1 MVITKNLANHLEE
14 TEIKMFKS
22 RFNAIKEIK
31 NNAMGV
37 EIGQFEGAYAFFI
50 KNIPGPSYN
59 VVKGDSLSS
68 ENTIDK
74 ILSFY
79 KTREIPARFD
89 LAPQYVNTT
98 SLQKLHNAGLFQS
111 DFHATLYCELNE
123 ETVGKTKNSFIKIR
137 QINEDEFDRYGNI
150 YVEGFGM
157 PAFLADSVTTNNKV
171 LYDKPGWSFYI
182 ATLQGEDVGI
192 GSLYINDR
200 TAILAAS
207 AVKPKARNQ
216 GVHQA
221 LTQFRINEALQQN
234 FNVMIGHAKFA
245 SISQNNME
253 RCGLRMAYTKSIWT
267 EAT

>member
-1 MVITKNLANHLEE
+1 MVITKKLANHLEE

-111 DFHATLYCELNE
+111 DFHATL
-123 ETVGKTKNSFIKIR
+123 
-137 QINEDEFDRYGNI
+137 
-150 YVEGFGM
+150 
-157 PAFLADSVTTNNKV
+157 
-171 LYDKPGWSFYI
+171 
-182 ATLQGEDVGI
+182 
-192 GSLYINDR
+192 
-200 TAILAAS
+200 
-207 AVKPKARNQ
+207 
-216 GVHQA
+216 
-221 LTQFRINEALQQN
+221 
-234 FNVMIGHAKFA
+234 
-245 SISQNNME
+245 
-253 RCGLRMAYTKSIWT
+253 
-267 EAT
+267 